1 MAASAWVFY
10 NIAKQYLLDGTY
22 DIDDDDWKM
31 ALFASASD
39 IETVTFSIFNEISD
53 EVATGNGYTTG
64 GKSLPTDE
72 WVVGASATQMRFD
85 ATATIWTASGGTIP
99 LIRYAL
105 LYNNTIGSSQGDTG
119 LLCYAALT
127 TAEFTL
133 TDTNTLTVT
142 PANPDGI
149 FTLV

>member
-1 MAASAWVFY
+1 MAASAWIFY
-10 NIAKQYLLDGTY
+10 NIAKQYLLDNTY
-22 DIDDDDWKM
+22 DIDGDDWRM
-31 ALFASASD
+31 ALFQSNSD
-39 IETVTFSIFNEISD
+39 LTTVTFSRFDQPSN

-99 LIRYAL
+99 NIRYAL
-105 LYNNTIGSSQGDTG
+105 LYDDTIGASLGAAG

-127 TAEFTL
+127 TAQFTL